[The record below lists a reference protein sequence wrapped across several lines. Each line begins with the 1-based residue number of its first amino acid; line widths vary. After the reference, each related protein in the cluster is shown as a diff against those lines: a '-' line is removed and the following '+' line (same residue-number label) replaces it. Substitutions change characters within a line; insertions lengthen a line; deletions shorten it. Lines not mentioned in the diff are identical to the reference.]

1 MLLRLEIRNFA
12 LIDELDIE
20 LGEGL
25 NILTGETGAGKS
37 IIIDSINM
45 LLGERFSKEF
55 IRTGQ
60 EKAFLQA
67 VFCVNNQKFQDI
79 YEKYGIEPESD
90 GTLLIS
96 REYSL
101 SGRNVCRVNG
111 RIVTVSMLKEI
122 GERLIDVH
130 GQYDNQSL
138 LKEEN
143 HIELLD
149 AFGGEEIQR
158 LRNEFFQLYI
168 KRKEIKKRLQ
178 ELIGDEKYRERKIDL
193 LKYQINEIKSA
204 KLKTGE
210 DEELHR
216 QRVIL
221 SNSEKIADTIED
233 VYNILYI
240 GDDIVNSVYDRIDE
254 AIYRLGAISVFDPLY
269 EQIKQNLEEIKYQ
282 MEDIREN
289 IRYAKENIEYD
300 PVALEQVEERLDLI
314 YKLKKKYGNTIQD
327 IIEYCKN
334 SEIELDMLLKS
345 EEYITELQKQLIDNE
360 KALYDIGVKLNE
372 KRSKAAA
379 LLESRICNELEEL
392 EMKNTKFKVNIEMIS
407 RNDDNETDSKESRL
421 NTKEIKFNE
430 NGLDKVQFLI
440 STNPGEPLKPLS
452 KIASGGEMARI
463 MLAIK
468 SILAE
473 VDKIPTLIF
482 DEIDIG
488 ISGKASQRVG
498 EKLSFISR
506 NHQVICVTHQAQIA
520 CMADN
525 HYLIEKVTRNNI
537 TTSKVTKLYG
547 EKIVDEISRILGGDV
562 ITQHTRNLAIEM
574 LNNARKFKSN

>member
-1 MLLRLEIRNFA
+1 LEIRNIA

-45 LLGERFSKEF
+45 LLGERFSREL

-60 EKAFLQA
+60 EKAVLQA
-67 VFCVNNQKFQDI
+67 VFCVNREKFQDI
-79 YEKYGIEPESD
+79 YEKYGIEPEND
-90 GTLLIS
+90 GTLIVS
-96 REYSL
+96 REYSIG
-101 SGRNVCRVNG
+101 GRSVCRVNG
-111 RIVTVSMLKEI
+111 RIVTVSILKEI
-122 GERLIDVH
+122 GEKLIDVH

-138 LKEEN
+138 LKAEN
-143 HIELLD
+143 HIDLLD
-149 AFGGEEIQR
+149 AFGGEDIQR
-158 LRNEFFQLYI
+158 LKNMFFQLYI
-168 KRKEIKKRLQ
+168 KRKEIKNKLY
-178 ELIGDEKYRERKIDL
+178 EFIGDEKFRERKIDL

-204 KLKTGE
+204 KLKAGE

-216 QRVIL
+216 QKVVL

-233 VYNILYI
+233 VYNTLYI
-240 GDDIVNSVYDRIDE
+240 GNDVVNSVYDRIDE
-254 AIYRLGAISVFDPLY
+254 SIFRLDTISDFDPLY

-314 YKLKKKYGNTIQD
+314 FKLKKKYGNTITD

-334 SEIELDMLLKS
+334 SENELNMLLKS
-345 EEYITELQKQLIDNE
+345 EEYISELQKQLIDTE
-360 KALYDIGVKLNE
+360 KVLYDIGIKLNAE
-372 KRSKAAA
+372 RAKAAA
-379 LLESRICNELEEL
+379 LLESRICHELEEL
-392 EMKNTKFKVNIEMIS
+392 EMKNTKFKVNIEMIGQ
-407 RNDDNETDSKESRL
+407 NDRNETR
-421 NTKEIKFNE
+421 FNE
-430 NGLDKVQFLI
+430 NGLDRVEFLI

-468 SILAE
+468 AILAD
-473 VDKIPTLIF
+473 VDQIPTLIF

-525 HYLIEKVTRNNI
+525 HYLIEKVTQNNI
-537 TTSKVTKLYG
+537 TRTKVIKLSY
-547 EKIVDEISRILGGDV
+547 EKIIDEISRILGGDV

-574 LNNARKFKSN
+574 LKNARKFKSI